1 MGIYAYCVVPAGHRP
16 PQDLLGIG
24 GARVELAS
32 VAGLSLWVS
41 VGDRPEAAIDA
52 VLAHNRV
59 VEVAVTEAVTPVPLR
74 FGQWLE
80 DRNRFEHA
88 IAENAVRYRELLESF
103 AGCLEFGLRL
113 IDPNAA
119 EEAQEVRTSPRTGR
133 EYMQALQESGKLAD
147 RKQAQAE
154 QVAARIRE
162 QLRDVVR
169 DERID
174 TPRTKHAVVTM
185 SHLVAREYFDEYR
198 ERARRL
204 RTAFPELR
212 LLLSGP
218 WPPYSFAA

>member
-1 MGIYAYCVVPAGHRP
+1 MGIYAYCVVPAGQFP
-16 PQDLLGIG
+16 PADLAGIG
-24 GARVELAS
+24 GARVEPAN

-41 VGDRPEAAIDA
+41 SGERPEPALDA

-59 VEVAVTEAVTPVPLR
+59 VEVAVSEAVTPVPLR

-80 DRNRFEHA
+80 DAERLEQA
-88 IAENAVRYRELLESF
+88 IGENAAHYRELLARF
-103 AGCLEFGLRL
+103 AGCLEFGLRV
-113 IDPNAA
+113 IDPNAP
-119 EEAQEVRTSPRTGR
+119 EEAQEVRNAARTGR

-147 RKQAQAE
+147 RNRAQAE
-154 QVAARIRE
+154 RVAARIRE

-174 TPRTKHAVVTM
+174 TARTTHAVVTM
-185 SHLVAREYFDEYR
+185 SHLVARENFDEYR

-204 RTAFPELR
+204 RAAFPELR